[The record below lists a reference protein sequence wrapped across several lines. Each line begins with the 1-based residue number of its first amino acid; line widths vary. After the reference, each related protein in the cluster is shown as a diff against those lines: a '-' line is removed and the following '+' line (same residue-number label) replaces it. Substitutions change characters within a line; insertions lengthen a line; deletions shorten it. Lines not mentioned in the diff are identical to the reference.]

1 MLRDPALRGAS
12 DAVVESALPA
22 SGAVTPPGDSSEAH
36 PVADTLAPLAH
47 AATASPVVPSAAAQA
62 ARKRL

>member
-1 MLRDPALRGAS
+1 LLRDPALRGAS

-36 PVADTLAPLAH
+36 PVADTLAPIAH
-47 AATASPVVPSAAAQA
+47 AATAPVVSSAAAQA